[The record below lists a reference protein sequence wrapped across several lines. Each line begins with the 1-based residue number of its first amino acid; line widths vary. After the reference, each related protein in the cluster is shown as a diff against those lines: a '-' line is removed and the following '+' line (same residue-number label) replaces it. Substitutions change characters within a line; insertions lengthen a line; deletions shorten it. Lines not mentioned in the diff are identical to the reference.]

1 MSALRNLSVRIRPE
15 NFGQIDAADLLDF
28 FELVEFI
35 SMEQIWGTDQ
45 RIRAILHVNHTLPI
59 SQYQEVPALQNI
71 EILKE
76 VHGSSII
83 IGDLGGKLERNP
95 CNPE

>member
-45 RIRAILHVNHTLPI
+45 RIRAILM
-59 SQYQEVPALQNI
+59 
-71 EILKE
+71 
-76 VHGSSII
+76 
-83 IGDLGGKLERNP
+83 
-95 CNPE
+95 